1 MFYISI
7 NGVRIHIRDTQL
19 QPKTIFMQTMRVLR
33 FLYKYKCYF
42 KAGYL
47 DVEHRKELY
56 IKIGWNFRV
65 E

>member
-7 NGVRIHIRDTQL
+7 NGVGIHIRDTQL
-19 QPKTIFMQTMRVLR
+19 QPKTMFTQTMRALH

-47 DVEHRKELY
+47 DVEHKKECTL
-56 IKIGWNFRV
+56 K
-65 E
+65 